1 MLASRIARI
10 ERRGIV
16 LVLVLAMLGLLA
28 LIGVTFATFSGQA
41 RINNRN
47 YQQSLLQPQG
57 DELLDFALAQLISDT
72 NDIRSVL
79 HGHSLARDMYGT
91 GSQSNGYL
99 PLDPTTGLTFYL
111 TAIAPSN
118 TNPPANYTLTTNIAG
133 NDPNFY
139 GYHFTRWFM
148 RVAYN
153 PNIGGFSGGA
163 TGTTYLSPVNQ
174 TFEIIA
180 DSGFTPNSNA
190 ARTFAVYISPTD
202 SGVNLSGMGGTL
214 VNPTLGTAAGPAISQ
229 LPGQYLVAA
238 AAGNGN
244 LPVQAYPFIL
254 DGRWLSAFNGPGM
267 GANAALGNFRYNG
280 ALGVPPPGATGMDE
294 DYDACDLENWFL
306 ALQSADGQVMIPSFH
321 RPAVIRYDPNNPN
334 APVNDWARVNLD
346 GPNGTSVW
354 SSSASRILRPA
365 AADGHDAATFPDLV
379 PDPTTGKITYDVDN
393 DGDGITDSVWLD
405 LGYSARPD
413 SSGRLYKPLFAFMV
427 IGLNGRIP
435 LNTAGNLAGAGS
447 THADHLGNSVSEV
460 DPTYALQNAYTG
472 SPLLSGFDYDPFNT
486 TGIAIPT
493 TLFPPANTQN
503 TQVDNSINF
512 ATTPV
517 PTPIDVRT
525 TQLRNLLAGTRPQPT
540 PTIVPSPAT
549 AALNGDINF
558 VSGAWSSSVNA
569 LPYYYMPNGI
579 ADGADT
585 IFTTDANGNPYVQ
598 RVTPPV
604 GGRWGEAQSVPGV
617 PFPNNNGPQ
626 PLNLVQ
632 STYID
637 PVRAGYSFDVSDM
650 FTYGLN
656 YGNTPFPRDAAD
668 DNYNAFDPFP
678 AGHTGEAGDSDYY
691 DGVGALLLP
700 VERMRRYVN
709 PADINGTG
717 RVAQWNTTASATG
730 VIVRGPNLGADNF
743 GRVQFSS
750 YFRPAGDPGM
760 IGVKYT
766 YNSALQT
773 ITPAP
778 NTTLGAIYYPTN
790 PPLSPD
796 PFYTGVPNPI
806 NPVGTTPNPAASAY
820 ASYLPDQTNNPFH
833 GFESYKLPNLFQN
846 PGATAFNQV
855 NYSTQGMGGM
865 PIDQTPL
872 STTTPGGATNFPPTY
887 VSNPNATPP
896 TVGPPNV
903 PTAYPTYD
911 NLVNSHDRSDG
922 MNEADEMN
930 LYQKNPLLDSPYG
943 PSDLEWLYRQQDVDG
958 ASLSSRLAQLAP
970 ISFTNL
976 LDGQRRRRLVS
987 LDSWETNNFVWAN
1000 DNPQGSFANNA
1011 RFTPTQSASLLAAN
1025 NAPPLSALPP
1035 NQRLTPSLAHRDKK
1049 INLNYPLPVSNDCNE
1064 PIRQK
1069 WISDTYQLLKV
1080 ILPPDSVDT
1089 AEELAQLSQYVIN
1102 IIDFRDPDSTMT
1114 HWVNPDVVILPGTV
1128 TPPAAPT
1135 LTMNIGNGS
1144 FDQYGMEY
1152 NPVAINETLAYSFT
1166 TKTGASAYT
1175 QTNRFFIELVNT
1187 LTAAYNPNYD
1197 YGSPPTNTA
1206 NNYYGN
1212 ASVLDLGGFNYTSGD
1227 PYSGGCWDLVF
1238 TNDDPMSRPDPYRG
1252 ELVYANSLVPSKINY
1267 YGLIPLNR
1275 DTFGVTATAPNQGD
1289 VTLLPVNPTANNPAL
1304 RPSPG
1309 VAGAVTNLPAA
1320 QTTPPTTYFYVIGNP
1335 PNTTLSPY
1343 TESNPL
1349 STTTNT
1355 PNAAV
1360 TQTLLPNYDPVS
1372 TVPVAPPPF
1381 VWHPG
1386 ILPVQ
1391 NPSQPQTA
1399 PPTNYSSKIPSFP
1412 QSQASGARPAT
1423 NYWVCLRRP
1432 ANPFAPVSATNPM
1445 CVVDSMRFPYIEGT
1459 GSAIA
1464 TDKLNNTYTSGPYNT
1479 IYSAQRLQPFRGGHA
1494 VAAPNA
1500 TGTVN
1505 ATGAVTTTQ
1514 PPDPRYGYTEQ
1525 IADPYTVWPTNY
1537 GYYFQGKTSTG
1548 GPAYFNAT
1556 NFMYHTLGLPNDS
1569 AENWDY
1575 LTFNDRDFTSVAELL
1590 LVPGCPPGLFT
1601 KQFVEAAPSQVN
1613 AFNIFATVTP
1623 VLTPTFTDANGGG
1636 TPGGLPDQKPPV
1648 PMIPFS
1654 FATASVPFLSI
1665 SRSSQTLGSPAPPVP
1680 PFSPSPSLF
1689 QSYAG
1694 LTPPVQPHT
1703 FPYLVDKF
1711 FYTGASGFYYPPSGI
1726 STDPSSATPSIPV
1739 VGGPAADGWFKMFEF
1754 LEVPSQ
1760 MIGAIGPVAQGANF
1774 DWYRQDT
1781 KPGLLNINL
1790 IIDEEV
1796 FFSVFGRQNASFTQT
1811 LLNSIELPYLPTP
1824 IAMPLS
1830 TANNGNPP
1838 IPQYGPPV
1846 PLVVSAIQASGAP
1859 NYVYP
1864 LTSQTQNVQH
1874 GFLTN
1879 DPILQAI
1886 NAAALANGATP
1897 PLAPPVG
1904 NRLKA
1909 AFAQFLWLRH
1919 GGSGYLFGLGSGA
1932 TGQNSAV
1939 ATPALTNY
1947 TGPTPAERYFRSLSF
1962 PDINY
1967 TIMRPAALPPSTV
1980 SAPAMLPDP
1989 NSTNPVAVAV
1999 ANAQALLYQPPTAPS
2014 NWYFL
2019 NPTLSAQPYFYAPYV
2034 TPNATFT
2041 NLAPNAPVVYTGDP
2055 GVRNPLLSQGY
2066 STSQPLSSSPYPVYP
2081 TQPANTVP
2089 AGTPLPVNV
2098 AFPVGGVTAPTTFS
2112 VVMPPA
2118 IPARRLFEAPDAY
2131 GTGAIVANGYNGIA
2145 NLPPPLSNA
2154 SDSGDPWINNQ
2165 IPNPSTQTAPTA
2177 PTYSLNNGFSTLAWS
2192 GGILYPN
2199 ANSTTPASP
2208 ATGALPLISTAYSPY
2223 STLAPTTNLAITNA
2237 YLGAGSPSPT
2247 NTDDRQHPFWRSEQL
2262 QKAMNLTTVR
2272 THQYAVW
2279 ITIGFFEVKRQGD
2292 LGMFATN
2299 PQLAFDIMGPEIGAA
2314 NGKTTRFRGFYLVD
2328 RLQLTGFNPA
2338 SPGQFRS
2345 AVVYSKRIQ

>member
-1 MLASRIARI
+1 MLASRITRI
-10 ERRGIV
+10 ERRGVV

-47 YQQSLLQPQG
+47 YQQSLLQPQA
-57 DELLDFALAQLISDT
+57 DELFDFALGQLISDT
-72 NDIRSVL
+72 NDIRSVI
-79 HGHSLARDMYGT
+79 HGHSLARDMYGN

-99 PLDPTTGLTFYL
+99 TASPSNGGTFSITGIAATTLPNGAN
-111 TAIAPSN
+111 AIA
-118 TNPPANYTLTTNIAG
+118 LTTNIQAG
-133 NDPNFY
+133 DITFY
-139 GYHFTRWFM
+139 GYNFTRWFM

-153 PNIGGFSGGA
+153 ANTGGGQPPGQS
-163 TGTTYLSPVNQ
+163 
-174 TFEIIA
+174 FEILA
-180 DSGFTPNSNA
+180 DSGFISGSA
-190 ARTFAVYISPTD
+190 AGRTFTVAPFDATTTLNNPTFNA
-202 SGVNLSGMGGTL
+202 SGGT
-214 VNPTLGTAAGPAISQ
+214 P
-229 LPGQYLVAA
+229 LPGFYLAQLLA
-238 AAGNGN
+238 NSGAPGNN
-244 LPVQAYPFIL
+244 VFPFIL

-267 GANAALGNFRYNG
+267 GTHSTNVSINGATVAVPNSTYGNFRYAGLVNP
-280 ALGVPPPGATGMDE
+280 AINPGAVGMDE

-321 RPAVIRYDPNNPN
+321 RPGVVRYDPNNHN
-334 APVNDWARVNLD
+334 APASDWSQAYRAAQGGDSL
-346 GPNGTSVW
+346 
-354 SSSASRILRPA
+354 ARILRPV

-379 PDPTTGKITYDVDN
+379 PDPNTGQITYDVDN
-393 DGDGITDSVWLD
+393 DGDGIPDSVWLD

-447 THADHLGNSVSEV
+447 TQADHLGNSVSEV

-472 SPLLSGFDYDPFNT
+472 SPVLSGGFDYDPFNT
-486 TGIAIPT
+486 INSLPAAPNATYPPT
-493 TLFPPANTQN
+493 NLPFPTQN
-503 TQVDNSINF
+503 MQVDN
-512 ATTPV
+512 ATVYNSSPV
-517 PTPIDVRT
+517 QPSGRDVRT

-540 PTIVPSPAT
+540 PTTGVS
-549 AALNGDINF
+549 ALNNDTNF
-558 VSGAWSSSVNA
+558 VSGSWTSSA
-569 LPYYYMPNGI
+569 TAQPYFIPNGI
-579 ADGADT
+579 ADGS
-585 IFTTDANGNPYVQ
+585 DANIITDSATPPNPYVQ
-598 RVTPPV
+598 RLTLPV

-617 PFPNNNGPQ
+617 PFPNPNGNP

-637 PVRAGYSFDVSDM
+637 PIRAGYSFDVSDL
-650 FTYGLN
+650 FTYSLN
-656 YGNTPFPRDAAD
+656 NNITPFPRDAAD

-678 AGHTGEAGDSDYY
+678 AGHTGEVGDSDFF
-691 DGVGALLLP
+691 DSAGALLLP
-700 VERMRRYVN
+700 VERMRRYVT

-717 RVAQWNTTASATG
+717 SVLQWNATPPSG
-730 VIVRGPNLGADNF
+730 SPPLTIGHGPNLGADNF

-760 IGVKYT
+760 IAVKYT
-766 YNSALQT
+766 YNSATQT
-773 ITPAP
+773 VTPAP
-778 NTTLGAIYYPTN
+778 GTTLGAIYYPSSSA
-790 PPLSPD
+790 PSPD

-806 NPVGTTPNPAASAY
+806 NPVGVAPTPAASAY
-820 ASYLPDQTNNPFH
+820 PSYLPDQTNNLLH

-846 PGATAFNQV
+846 PGAASFTQV
-855 NYSTQGMGGM
+855 GYSPQGMGGM
-865 PIDQTPL
+865 PISDVNAL
-872 STTTPGGATNFPPTY
+872 FMNHGGSTNFPAGYT
-887 VSNPNATPP
+887 NPPR
-896 TVGPPNV
+896 V
-903 PTAYPTYD
+903 PTAYQTYD
-911 NLVNSHDRSDG
+911 SHVNSADRSDG

-976 LDGQRRRRLVS
+976 IDGQRRRRLVS
-987 LDSWETNNFVWAN
+987 LDSWETNNFVWTN

-1011 RFTPTQSASLLAAN
+1011 RFTPTQSASFQAVN
-1025 NAPPLSALPP
+1025 LP
-1035 NQRLTPSLAHRDKK
+1035 TPSLAQRDRK

-1089 AEELAQLSQYVIN
+1089 AEELQQLSQFVIN

-1114 HWVNPDVVILPGTV
+1114 HWVNPDVVINPGTPANPNAV
-1128 TPPAAPT
+1128 PPIPATAST
-1135 LTMNIGNGS
+1135 LTRNLGNGS
-1144 FDQYGMEY
+1144 LDQYGMEY
-1152 NPVAINETLAYSFT
+1152 NPVAINEALAYSFT
-1166 TKTGASAYT
+1166 TKTSAAGGGAYT

-1197 YGSPPTNTA
+1197 YGSPPMPANTA

-1212 ASVLDLGGFNYTSGD
+1212 ASALDLGGFNYTSGD
-1227 PYSGGCWDLVF
+1227 PYSGACWDLIF

-1252 ELVYANSLVPSKINY
+1252 ELVYANSAFPTTINY

-1275 DTFGVTATAPNQGD
+1275 DTFGTSGTAPNQGD
-1289 VTLLPVNPTANNPAL
+1289 VTLLPVNPNAINPAL
-1304 RPSPG
+1304 VPNAPSA
-1309 VAGAVTNLPAA
+1309 VATLPMP

-1335 PNTTLSPY
+1335 PNSTA
-1343 TESNPL
+1343 TESNPP
-1349 STTTNT
+1349 SNKSNAA

-1360 TQTLLPNYDPVS
+1360 TQALLPNYDPVS
-1372 TVPVAPPPF
+1372 TVPVSPPPF
-1381 VWHPG
+1381 KWYPG

-1391 NPSQPQTA
+1391 PNSNQPQNA
-1399 PPTNYSSKIPSFP
+1399 PPSNYASKIPSFP
-1412 QSQASGARPAT
+1412 QSRVSTPTGTSRPAT

-1432 ANPFAPVSATNPM
+1432 ANLFAPVSATNPM

-1459 GSAIA
+1459 GSTISTS
-1464 TDKLNNTYTSGPYNT
+1464 TDNLNNTYTQGPYNT

-1494 VAAPNA
+1494 VAASNA
-1500 TGTVN
+1500 TGTI
-1505 ATGAVTTTQ
+1505 TTTQ

-1525 IADPYTVWPTNY
+1525 LAVPQKASGAPSNY
-1537 GYYFQGKTSTG
+1537 GFYYQGTNSKGKAVS
-1548 GPAYFNAT
+1548 FNAT

-1590 LVPGCPPGLFT
+1590 LVAGCPPGLFT

-1613 AFNIFATVTP
+1613 AANIFATVTP
-1623 VLTPTFTDANGGG
+1623 ILTPTFPFNKGGG
-1636 TPGGLPDQKPPV
+1636 YTVGGGGGSSPAPIPYTTPTV
-1648 PMIPFS
+1648 

-1665 SRSSQTLGSPAPPVP
+1665 SQASASLGSPAPPVP
-1680 PFSPSPSLF
+1680 SL
-1689 QSYAG
+1689 G
-1694 LTPPVQPHT
+1694 TPALVQPIGGITNPVQPHT

-1760 MIGAIGPVAQGANF
+1760 MIGAIGPVANGTNF
-1774 DWYRQDT
+1774 DWYRQDS
-1781 KPGLLNINL
+1781 KPGLMNINL
-1790 IIDEEV
+1790 IIDEEA
-1796 FFSVFGRQNASFTQT
+1796 FFSVFGKQNAAYLQT
-1811 LLNSIELPYLPTP
+1811 LLNSIELPYLLNPQTGLLP
-1824 IAMPLS
+1824 YALPLS
-1830 TANNGNPP
+1830 TANNGAPP

-1864 LTSQTQNVQH
+1864 LTSQTQQVQH
-1874 GFLTN
+1874 GFLTT

-1886 NAAALANGATP
+1886 NVAAGS
-1897 PLAPPVG
+1897 PPVGFG

-1919 GGSGYLFGLGSGA
+1919 GGSGYLFGYGNGA

-1939 ATPALTNY
+1939 ATPALANIGY
-1947 TGPTPAERYFRSLSF
+1947 NGPIPSERYFRSLSF

-1989 NSTNPVAVAV
+1989 NSSNPVVVAV
-1999 ANAQALLYQPPTAPS
+1999 ANAQALLYQPASAPS
-2014 NWYFL
+2014 NWYFVNPSL
-2019 NPTLSAQPYFYAPYV
+2019 NALPYFYAPYV
-2034 TPNATFT
+2034 TPNTTFT
-2041 NLAPNAPVVYTGDP
+2041 NNAPNAPVVYTGDP
-2055 GVRNPLLSQGY
+2055 GVRNPLLSMGY
-2066 STSQPLSSSPYPVYP
+2066 STSQPLSSSPYPVSN
-2081 TQPANTVP
+2081 TAGKTVP

-2098 AFPVGGVTAPTTFS
+2098 AFPVAGANPPTTAS
-2112 VVMPPA
+2112 VVMPPP
-2118 IPARRLFEAPDAY
+2118 IPTRRLFEAPDAY
-2131 GTGAIVANGYNGIA
+2131 GTGAIVANGYTGIA

-2154 SDSGDPWINNQ
+2154 GDSGDPWINNQ
-2165 IPNPSTQTAPTA
+2165 IPNLPTQTAPTA
-2177 PTYSLNNGFSTLAWS
+2177 ASYTLNNGFSTLEWS
-2192 GGILYPN
+2192 GGTLYPN
-2199 ANSTTPASP
+2199 TNGTAPPSP
-2208 ATGALPLISTAYSPY
+2208 ATGALPLISTANYAPY
-2223 STLAPTTNLAITNA
+2223 STLAPTTDLAPANA
-2237 YLGAGSPSPT
+2237 YLGGAAGP
-2247 NTDDRQHPFWRSEQL
+2247 NTDDRQHPYWRSEQL

-2314 NGKTTRFRGFYLVD
+2314 NGKRTRFRGFYLVD
-2328 RLQLTGFNPA
+2328 RLQLTGFNPN